1 MTEIKNDTSKIKC
14 RLFIDMDGTINYF
27 NNNIDSLES
36 VYSKGYFS
44 SLQPRNQII
53 EAIKEYSKHDSEI
66 YVIANV
72 IDSPYAVNEK
82 NEWLDKY
89 LPELDQQHRIFVP
102 YGKNKTDYIQG
113 NITKMDFLIDDS
125 EANLIEWNK
134 QGSSIKLV
142 NELND
147 RESTWDG
154 ESIYYNA
161 PSRAIAFSIRSI
173 QNRCVLNE
181 LFKNKNFFLDLEKND
196 QVRESSQ
203 TVKKQRI
210 ADRIKDA
217 KEKASNQQKSMKVL
231 SKNEPQ
237 R

>member
-1 MTEIKNDTSKIKC
+1 MTETRNDTAKIKC

-27 NNNIDSLES
+27 NNNIDSLDS
-36 VYSKGYFS
+36 IYSKGYFS
-44 SLQPRNQII
+44 NLHPRNQVI
-53 EAIKEYSKHDSEI
+53 EAIREYSKHDSEI
-66 YVIANV
+66 YVLANV
-72 IDSPYAVNEK
+72 IDSPYVINEK

-89 LPELDQQHRIFVP
+89 LPELDRQHRIFVP

-113 NITKMDFLIDDS
+113 NITKMDFLLDDS
-125 EANLIEWNK
+125 ESNLIEWNK

-147 RESTWDG
+147 RESTWNG
-154 ESIYYNA
+154 ESVYYNA

-181 LFKNKNFFLDLEKND
+181 LFKNKDFFLDLENETH
-196 QVRESSQ
+196 VRENSR
-203 TVKKQRI
+203 TVIKQNI
-210 ADRIKDA
+210 TDRIKNA
-217 KEKASNQQKSMKVL
+217 KTKASNQQKNMRVQ

>member
-1 MTEIKNDTSKIKC
+1 MTETRNDTSKIKC
-14 RLFIDMDGTINYF
+14 RLFVDMDGTINYF
-27 NNNIDSLES
+27 NNNIDSLDS
-36 VYSKGYFS
+36 IFSKGYFS
-44 SLQPRNQII
+44 NLRPRNQII

-72 IDSPYAVNEK
+72 IDSPYVINEK

-134 QGSSIKLV
+134 QGSTIKLV

-147 RESTWDG
+147 RESTWSG

-181 LFKNKNFFLDLEKND
+181 LFKNKDFFLDLEND
-196 QVRESSQ
+196 IYAKENSQ
-203 TVKKQRI
+203 PVKKQNI

-217 KEKASNQQKSMKVL
+217 KEKASNQRNNMKVI
-231 SKNEPQ
+231 SKNGPQ